1 MPDAIAGPS
10 GYLSPSADRSP
21 GERYTQTWQPTR
33 NKFTQVFSQ
42 TRESYAQVSPTLRES
57 YAQTSPPS
65 VSSFSGNSSGMA
77 LMGAAAIAAI
87 GSVIGS
93 TVSAKQNRDTQIAL
107 VNKQMAFTREMIPVN
122 LKAQEDLSSFTNN
135 LNLHSSMDM
144 AKFNQQLSFEAQDRN
159 ADKLS
164 QAGVSPVLA
173 YTGFGGS
180 FPIARTTRAVGLNRI
195 TPTLPGNP
203 YNMNGPNSQT
213 IGGTGI

>member
-10 GYLSPSADRSP
+10 GYLTPSADRSP
-21 GERYTQTWQPTR
+21 GERYTQTWQPSR
-33 NKFTQVFSQ
+33 NKFTQVYSQ
-42 TRESYAQVSPTLRES
+42 TRDSYAQVSPTLRES

-65 VSSFSGNSSGMA
+65 FSLFTGNSQGMA
-77 LMGAAAIAAI
+77 LMGAAAITAV
-87 GSVIGS
+87 GSIIGS
-93 TVSAKQNRDTQIAL
+93 TVSAKQNRDTQLAL
-107 VNKQMAFTREMIPVN
+107 MNKQMNFSKEMIPIN

-144 AKFNQQLSFEAQDRN
+144 AKFGQQLTFQAQDRN
-159 ADKLS
+159 AEKLS

-180 FPIARTTRAVGLNRI
+180 FPIARTTRAVGMNTI